1 MEHKNIVATIY
12 LKNGQA
18 VKGMDNFEPMGWDV
32 ISLARLYNDSGI
44 DKIIIFDLSEDDE
57 EHEKNIQTIK
67 NINRNVEIK
76 VCAGGNIS
84 RFEDVKKFIYA
95 GCLQV
100 IVNGA
105 KSNSMDIA
113 REASDTASE
122 GTGQINQLQAEFT
135 DASKTMYDG
144 TEVSGS
150 EVLNVIRKFSDETM
164 GILVQ
169 TNKNKTYYNYNFD
182 VDKGELGKA
191 LDNSYKNA
199 QDVASDKYIN
209 PTALVQGSIVK
220 DVNGTIIGIVFAQV

>member
-1 MEHKNIVATIY
+1 MENS
-12 LKNGQA
+12 LKGLMLA
-18 VKGMDNFEPMGWDV
+18 AGIIITCII
-32 ISLARLYNDSGI
+32 ISLGFY
-44 DKIIIFDLSEDDE
+44 
-57 EHEKNIQTIK
+57 
-67 NINRNVEIK
+67 
-76 VCAGGNIS
+76 
-84 RFEDVKKFIYA
+84 
-95 GCLQV
+95 
-100 IVNGA
+100 
-105 KSNSMDIA
+105 IA
-113 REASDTASE
+113 REARDTASE

-164 GILVQ
+164 GILGQ

-209 PTALVQGSIVK
+209 PTARFQGSIVK
-220 DVNGTIIGIVFAQV
+220 DVDGTIIGIVFAQV

>member
-1 MEHKNIVATIY
+1 MENS
-12 LKNGQA
+12 LKGLMLA
-18 VKGMDNFEPMGWDV
+18 AGIIITCII
-32 ISLARLYNDSGI
+32 ISLGFY
-44 DKIIIFDLSEDDE
+44 
-57 EHEKNIQTIK
+57 
-67 NINRNVEIK
+67 
-76 VCAGGNIS
+76 
-84 RFEDVKKFIYA
+84 
-95 GCLQV
+95 
-100 IVNGA
+100 
-105 KSNSMDIA
+105 IA
-113 REASDTASE
+113 REARDTASE

-169 TNKNKTYYNYNFD
+169 TNNFD

-209 PTALVQGSIVK
+209 PTARFQGSIVK

>member
-1 MEHKNIVATIY
+1 MQQE
-12 LKNGQA
+12 L
-18 VKGMDNFEPMGWDV
+18 
-32 ISLARLYNDSGI
+32 SLPAL
-44 DKIIIFDLSEDDE
+44 LSVSDF
-57 EHEKNIQTIK
+57 ILQ
-67 NINRNVEIK
+67 
-76 VCAGGNIS
+76 GGE
-84 RFEDVKKFIYA
+84 RY
-95 GCLQV
+95 CL
-100 IVNGA
+100 
-105 KSNSMDIA
+105 
-113 REASDTASE
+113 R

-209 PTALVQGSIVK
+209 PTARFQGSIVK

>member
-1 MEHKNIVATIY
+1 MENS
-12 LKNGQA
+12 LKGLMLA
-18 VKGMDNFEPMGWDV
+18 AGIIITCII
-32 ISLARLYNDSGI
+32 ISLGFY
-44 DKIIIFDLSEDDE
+44 
-57 EHEKNIQTIK
+57 
-67 NINRNVEIK
+67 
-76 VCAGGNIS
+76 
-84 RFEDVKKFIYA
+84 
-95 GCLQV
+95 
-100 IVNGA
+100 
-105 KSNSMDIA
+105 IA
-113 REASDTASE
+113 REARDTASE

-209 PTALVQGSIVK
+209 PTARFQGSIVK
-220 DVNGTIIGIVFAQV
+220 DVNGTIIGIVFAQVEYAVYPESTKRQEVSNGRRIAGGVDGSCACDVSDRNGVSLAGGGQQ